1 MRNIGYIPGLL
12 YARRHIPYCID
23 KYLDNRI
30 SQLSNHVSQ
39 RPPKS
44 GLRVSNESKY
54 YKAWVNI
61 NIHLTSGIS
70 MLSSGC
76 SPLKLEL
83 SLSLQL
89 PRINRA
95 VKRRQLRLNA
105 DLRGVLYIVVVLGGR
120 CGT

>member
-1 MRNIGYIPGLL
+1 MSVSED
-12 YARRHIPYCID
+12 RRRAGSD
-23 KYLDNRI
+23 
-30 SQLSNHVSQ
+30 
-39 RPPKS
+39 
-44 GLRVSNESKY
+44 ESKY
-54 YKAWVNI
+54 YKAWV

-95 VKRRQLRLNA
+95 IKRRQLRLNA

-120 CGT
+120 CGI